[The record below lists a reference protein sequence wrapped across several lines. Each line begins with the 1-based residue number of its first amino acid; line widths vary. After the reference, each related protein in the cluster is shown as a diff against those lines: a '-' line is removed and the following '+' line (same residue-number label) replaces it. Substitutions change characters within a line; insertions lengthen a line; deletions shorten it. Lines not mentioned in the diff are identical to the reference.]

1 MSDDVNNSGEVD
13 NESIFPSYD
22 EFLEKLFSLSPIGNP
37 EIFYSILK
45 DKLGRMTPTKE
56 VLTFDLL
63 IKRYS
68 DYLAYIKP
76 FNDIKDKQFI
86 KKENVRRQL
95 GEYMMQNMFESD
107 YSAQNNNPND
117 NYLFGI

>member
-1 MSDDVNNSGEVD
+1 MSNDVNNTGEVD

-22 EFLEKLFSLSPIGNP
+22 EFLEKLYSLSPIGNP

-63 IKRYS
+63 VKRYS
-68 DYLAYIKP
+68 DYLSYIKP
-76 FNDIKDKQFI
+76 FNDIKDKQYI
-86 KKENVRRQL
+86 KKENVRKPL

-107 YSAQNNNPND
+107 YSVQNNNPND
-117 NYLFGI
+117 SYLFGI

>member
-63 IKRYS
+63 VKRYS
-68 DYLAYIKP
+68 DYLSYIKP
-76 FNDIKDKQFI
+76 FNDIKDKQYI
-86 KKENVRRQL
+86 KKENVRKPL

-107 YSAQNNNPND
+107 YSVQNNNPND
-117 NYLFGI
+117 SYLFGI

>member
-1 MSDDVNNSGEVD
+1 MSNDVNNTGEVD

-63 IKRYS
+63 VKRYS
-68 DYLAYIKP
+68 DYLSYIKP
-76 FNDIKDKQFI
+76 FNDIKDKQYI
-86 KKENVRRQL
+86 KKENVRKPL

-107 YSAQNNNPND
+107 YSVQNNNPND
-117 NYLFGI
+117 SYLFGI